1 MNNINGTNWMG
12 AIKEHKELS
21 QLNIPGTHDCGTKL
35 VEKNS
40 EKYQCQSLFVR
51 EQINIGVRYFDIRCA
66 AGSSDSTQYIKHSS
80 IFCKNEHGELLT
92 IDELIETGKS
102 FLQNH
107 PTESLIFQIKN
118 EGGESNDSRLCNHL
132 GKYIVNGSLW
142 AQNRI
147 PCLDE
152 VRGRIVLVR
161 RFTVKEN
168 TYHLPED
175 GFGINLSSWD
185 SECFF
190 KKDWNTFVHINS
202 KAWVQDRYTTDAGE
216 KYDLL
221 KQAID
226 EMNNSKK
233 NPNAG
238 WSICLSSCI
247 SPTPAEAARE
257 INKKLLAPDSVL
269 NAKKVGTFV
278 VDFASEALIR
288 KIYITNF

>member
-1 MNNINGTNWMG
+1 MINANGTNWMEK
-12 AIKEHKELS
+12 IDSHKELS

-35 VEKNS
+35 VDKNA
-40 EKYQCQSLFVR
+40 EKYQCQSLFIR

-66 AGSSDSTQYIKHSS
+66 AGSDGSTQYIKHDSA
-80 IFCKNEHGELLT
+80 FCKNEQGNLLT
-92 IDELIETGKS
+92 IDELIDIGKD
-102 FLQNH
+102 FLKNH
-107 PTESLIFQIKN
+107 PTEALIYQIKN
-118 EGGESNDSRLCNHL
+118 EGGDGNDSRLCNYL
-132 GKYIVNGSLW
+132 SKYIVNGSLW

-152 VRGRIVLVR
+152 IRGKIVLVR

-168 TYHLPED
+168 QYHIPED

-185 SECFF
+185 SECFI
-190 KKDWNTFVHINS
+190 KKDWNTFVHVNS
-202 KAWVQDRYTTDAGE
+202 KAWVQDRYTVGADE

-221 KQAID
+221 KRAID
-226 EMNNSKK
+226 EMNNPKT

-247 SPTPAEAARE
+247 KPTPAKAACE
-257 INKKLLAPDSVL
+257 INEKLLASDSVL
-269 NAKKVGTFV
+269 NAKKIGTFV

-288 KIYITNF
+288 KIYMTNF